1 MLSISDNP
9 ICFKQAGVILMNLRT
24 RMGKYMSDNNNYF
37 TPDDDDEDEDF
48 GFIDFE
54 DDYPALDDDNSDYE
68 RQSSEGR
75 RFNTYNDDDD
85 YGSNNSS
92 HHSAGT
98 RFNTY
103 DDDDDYDDYDDE
115 PLDSSKDYQ
124 SSKGFFS
131 FLFSEVL
138 SLVKI
143 VVIAVVFALV
153 FTNFIIINAEVPSG
167 SMRDTIWE
175 GDRLFGF
182 RLAYKFSE
190 PKRGDIIIFKFPD
203 DETQNYVKRVI
214 GLPNDIVQIKNG
226 RVYINGEELDEPYIK
241 EYIYDDGETHTY
253 IVPDGC
259 YFMLGDNRNNSKD
272 SRYWVNTFVKKE
284 KIVAKVVVRYYS
296 GEKSKIDFSLVK

>member
-37 TPDDDDEDEDF
+37 TPDDDDEDF

-54 DDYPALDDDNSDYE
+54 DDYPADDDDYTDE
-68 RQSSEGR
+68 RPSSGSR
-75 RFNTYNDDDD
+75 RFNTYDDDD
-85 YGSNNSS
+85 DSNNNS
-92 HHSAGT
+92 HHSGAT
-98 RFNTY
+98 LFNTY
-103 DDDDDYDDYDDE
+103 DDDDDYDDDDE
-115 PLDSSKDYQ
+115 PVDSFKDYQ

-241 EYIYDDGETHTY
+241 DYILDDGETYTY
-253 IVPDGC
+253 IVPEDS

>member
-37 TPDDDDEDEDF
+37 TPDDDDKDF

-54 DDYPALDDDNSDYE
+54 DDYPA
-68 RQSSEGR
+68 
-75 RFNTYNDDDD
+75 DDDD
-85 YGSNNSS
+85 YTDERPSSGSR
-92 HHSAGT
+92 

-103 DDDDDYDDYDDE
+103 DDDDDYDDE
-115 PLDSSKDYQ
+115 PVDSSKDYQ

-241 EYIYDDGETHTY
+241 DYILDDGETYTY
-253 IVPDGC
+253 IVPEDS

>member
-37 TPDDDDEDEDF
+37 TPDDDDKDF

-54 DDYPALDDDNSDYE
+54 DDYPA
-68 RQSSEGR
+68 
-75 RFNTYNDDDD
+75 DDDD
-85 YGSNNSS
+85 YTDERPSSGSR
-92 HHSAGT
+92 

-103 DDDDDYDDYDDE
+103 DDDDDYDDYDDDE
-115 PLDSSKDYQ
+115 PVDSSKDYQ

-241 EYIYDDGETHTY
+241 DYILDDGETYTY
-253 IVPDGC
+253 IVPEDS

>member
-37 TPDDDDEDEDF
+37 TPDDDDEDF

-54 DDYPALDDDNSDYE
+54 DDYPADDDDYTDE
-68 RQSSEGR
+68 RPSSGSR
-75 RFNTYNDDDD
+75 RFNTYDDDD
-85 YGSNNSS
+85 DSNNNS
-92 HHSAGT
+92 HHSGAT
-98 RFNTY
+98 LFNTY
-103 DDDDDYDDYDDE
+103 DDDDDYDDE
-115 PLDSSKDYQ
+115 PVDSSKDYQ

-241 EYIYDDGETHTY
+241 DYILDDGETYTY
-253 IVPDGC
+253 IVPEDS

>member
-37 TPDDDDEDEDF
+37 TPDDDDEDF

-54 DDYPALDDDNSDYE
+54 DDYPADDDDYTDE
-68 RQSSEGR
+68 RPSSGSR
-75 RFNTYNDDDD
+75 RFNTYDD
-85 YGSNNSS
+85 SNNNS
-92 HHSAGT
+92 HHSGAT
-98 RFNTY
+98 LFNTY
-103 DDDDDYDDYDDE
+103 DDDDDYDDDDE
-115 PLDSSKDYQ
+115 PVDSSKDYQ

-241 EYIYDDGETHTY
+241 DYILDDGETYTY
-253 IVPDGC
+253 IVPEDS

>member
-37 TPDDDDEDEDF
+37 TPDDDDKDF

-54 DDYPALDDDNSDYE
+54 DDYPA
-68 RQSSEGR
+68 
-75 RFNTYNDDDD
+75 DDDD
-85 YGSNNSS
+85 YTDERPSSGSR
-92 HHSAGT
+92 

-103 DDDDDYDDYDDE
+103 DDDDDYDDYDDDE
-115 PLDSSKDYQ
+115 PVDSSKDYQ

-241 EYIYDDGETHTY
+241 DYILDDGETYTY
-253 IVPDGC
+253 IVPEDS

-272 SRYWVNTFVKKE
+272 SRYWVNTFVKEE

>member
-1 MLSISDNP
+1 VLSISDNP

-37 TPDDDDEDEDF
+37 TPDDDDEDF

-54 DDYPALDDDNSDYE
+54 DDYPALDDDDSDYE
-68 RQSSEGR
+68 RQSSESR

-103 DDDDDYDDYDDE
+103 DDDYDDE
-115 PLDSSKDYQ
+115 PVDSSKDYQ

-241 EYIYDDGETHTY
+241 DYILDDGETYTY
-253 IVPDGC
+253 IVPEDS

>member
-37 TPDDDDEDEDF
+37 TPDDDDKDF

-54 DDYPALDDDNSDYE
+54 DDYPA
-68 RQSSEGR
+68 
-75 RFNTYNDDDD
+75 DDDD
-85 YGSNNSS
+85 YTDERPSSGSR
-92 HHSAGT
+92 

-103 DDDDDYDDYDDE
+103 DDDDDYDDDDE
-115 PLDSSKDYQ
+115 PVDSSKDYQ

-241 EYIYDDGETHTY
+241 DYILDDGETYTY
-253 IVPDGC
+253 IVPEDS

>member
-37 TPDDDDEDEDF
+37 TPDDDDEDF

-54 DDYPALDDDNSDYE
+54 DDYPA
-68 RQSSEGR
+68 
-75 RFNTYNDDDD
+75 DDDD
-85 YGSNNSS
+85 YTDERPSSGSR
-92 HHSAGT
+92 

-103 DDDDDYDDYDDE
+103 DDDDDYDDYDDDE
-115 PLDSSKDYQ
+115 PVDSSKDYQ

-241 EYIYDDGETHTY
+241 DYILDDGETYTY
-253 IVPDGC
+253 IVPEDS

>member
-37 TPDDDDEDEDF
+37 TPDDDDEDF

-54 DDYPALDDDNSDYE
+54 DDYPADDDDYTDE
-68 RQSSEGR
+68 RPSSGSR
-75 RFNTYNDDDD
+75 RFNTYDDDD
-85 YGSNNSS
+85 DSNNNS
-92 HHSAGT
+92 HHSGAT
-98 RFNTY
+98 LFNTY
-103 DDDDDYDDYDDE
+103 DDDDDYDDDDE
-115 PLDSSKDYQ
+115 PVDSSKDYQ

-226 RVYINGEELDEPYIK
+226 RVYINGEDLDEPYIK
-241 EYIYDDGETHTY
+241 DYILDDGETYTY
-253 IVPDGC
+253 IVPEDS

>member
-1 MLSISDNP
+1 
-9 ICFKQAGVILMNLRT
+9 
-24 RMGKYMSDNNNYF
+24 MSDNNNYF
-37 TPDDDDEDEDF
+37 TPDDDDKDF

-54 DDYPALDDDNSDYE
+54 DDYPA
-68 RQSSEGR
+68 
-75 RFNTYNDDDD
+75 DDDD
-85 YGSNNSS
+85 YTDERPSSGSR
-92 HHSAGT
+92 

-103 DDDDDYDDYDDE
+103 DDDDDSNNNSHHSGATLFNTYDDDDDE
-115 PLDSSKDYQ
+115 PVDSSKDYQ

-241 EYIYDDGETHTY
+241 DYILDDGETYTY
-253 IVPDGC
+253 IVPEDS

>member
-1 MLSISDNP
+1 
-9 ICFKQAGVILMNLRT
+9 
-24 RMGKYMSDNNNYF
+24 MSDNNNYY
-37 TPDDDDEDEDF
+37 TPDDDDEDF

-54 DDYPALDDDNSDYE
+54 DDYPADDDDYTDE
-68 RQSSEGR
+68 RPSSGSR
-75 RFNTYNDDDD
+75 RFNTYDDDND
-85 YGSNNSS
+85 SNNNS
-92 HHSAGT
+92 HHSGAT
-98 RFNTY
+98 LFNTY
-103 DDDDDYDDYDDE
+103 DDDDDYDDYDDDE
-115 PLDSSKDYQ
+115 PVDSSKDYQ

-241 EYIYDDGETHTY
+241 DYILDDGETYTY
-253 IVPDGC
+253 IVPEDS

>member
-9 ICFKQAGVILMNLRT
+9 ICFKQAGVILMNLCT

-37 TPDDDDEDEDF
+37 TPDDDDEDF

-75 RFNTYNDDDD
+75 RFNTYNDDE
-85 YGSNNSS
+85 
-92 HHSAGT
+92 
-98 RFNTY
+98 
-103 DDDDDYDDYDDE
+103 DYDDYDDDE
-115 PLDSSKDYQ
+115 PVDSSKDYQ

-241 EYIYDDGETHTY
+241 DYILDDGETYTY
-253 IVPDGC
+253 IVPEDS

>member
-9 ICFKQAGVILMNLRT
+9 ICFKQAVVILMNLRT

-37 TPDDDDEDEDF
+37 TPDDDDEDF

-54 DDYPALDDDNSDYE
+54 DDYPALDDDDSDYE
-68 RQSSEGR
+68 RQSSESR

-103 DDDDDYDDYDDE
+103 DDDDDYDDE
-115 PLDSSKDYQ
+115 PVDSSKDYQ

-241 EYIYDDGETHTY
+241 DYILDDGETYTY
-253 IVPDGC
+253 IVPEDS

>member
-1 MLSISDNP
+1 
-9 ICFKQAGVILMNLRT
+9 
-24 RMGKYMSDNNNYF
+24 MSDNNNYF

-54 DDYPALDDDNSDYE
+54 DDYPALDD
-68 RQSSEGR
+68 
-75 RFNTYNDDDD
+75 DDDD

-124 SSKGFFS
+124 SSKCFFS

-241 EYIYDDGETHTY
+241 DYILDDGETYTY
-253 IVPDGC
+253 IVPEDS

>member
-9 ICFKQAGVILMNLRT
+9 ICFKQAGVILMNLCT
-24 RMGKYMSDNNNYF
+24 RMGKYMSDNNYYY
-37 TPDDDDEDEDF
+37 TPDDDDEDF

-54 DDYPALDDDNSDYE
+54 DDYPA
-68 RQSSEGR
+68 
-75 RFNTYNDDDD
+75 DDDD
-85 YGSNNSS
+85 YTDERPSSGSR
-92 HHSAGT
+92 

-103 DDDDDYDDYDDE
+103 DDDNDSNNNSHHSGATLFNTYDDDDYDDE
-115 PLDSSKDYQ
+115 PVDSSKDYQ

-241 EYIYDDGETHTY
+241 DYILDDGETYTY
-253 IVPDGC
+253 IVPEDS

>member
-37 TPDDDDEDEDF
+37 TPDDDDEDF

-54 DDYPALDDDNSDYE
+54 DDYPADDDDYTDE
-68 RQSSEGR
+68 RPSSGSR
-75 RFNTYNDDDD
+75 RFNTYDDDD
-85 YGSNNSS
+85 DSNNNS
-92 HHSAGT
+92 HHSGAT
-98 RFNTY
+98 LFNTY
-103 DDDDDYDDYDDE
+103 DDDDDYDDDDE
-115 PLDSSKDYQ
+115 PVDSSKDYQ

-241 EYIYDDGETHTY
+241 DYILDDGETYTY
-253 IVPDGC
+253 IVPEDS

-296 GEKSKIDFSLVK
+296 GEKSKIDFSLMK

>member
-9 ICFKQAGVILMNLRT
+9 ICFKQAGVILMNLCT
-24 RMGKYMSDNNNYF
+24 RMGKYMSDNNNYY
-37 TPDDDDEDEDF
+37 TPDDDDEDF

-54 DDYPALDDDNSDYE
+54 DDYPA
-68 RQSSEGR
+68 
-75 RFNTYNDDDD
+75 DDDD
-85 YGSNNSS
+85 YTDERPSSGSR
-92 HHSAGT
+92 

-103 DDDDDYDDYDDE
+103 DDDDDYDDYDDDE
-115 PLDSSKDYQ
+115 PVDSSKDYQ

-241 EYIYDDGETHTY
+241 DYILDDGETYTY
-253 IVPDGC
+253 IVPEDS

>member
-37 TPDDDDEDEDF
+37 TPDDDDEDF

-54 DDYPALDDDNSDYE
+54 DDYPADDDDYTDE
-68 RQSSEGR
+68 RPSSGSR
-75 RFNTYNDDDD
+75 RFNTYDDDD
-85 YGSNNSS
+85 DSNNNS
-92 HHSAGT
+92 HHSGAT
-98 RFNTY
+98 LFNTY
-103 DDDDDYDDYDDE
+103 DDDDDYDDDDE
-115 PLDSSKDYQ
+115 PVDSSKDYQ
-124 SSKGFFS
+124 SSNGFFS

-241 EYIYDDGETHTY
+241 DYILDDGETYTY
-253 IVPDGC
+253 IVPEDS

>member
-37 TPDDDDEDEDF
+37 TPDDDDEDF

-54 DDYPALDDDNSDYE
+54 DDYPADDDDYTDE
-68 RQSSEGR
+68 RPSSVSR
-75 RFNTYNDDDD
+75 RFNTYDDDD
-85 YGSNNSS
+85 DSNNNS
-92 HHSAGT
+92 HHSGAT
-98 RFNTY
+98 LFNTY
-103 DDDDDYDDYDDE
+103 DDDDDYDDDDE
-115 PLDSSKDYQ
+115 PVDSSKDYQ

-241 EYIYDDGETHTY
+241 DYILDDGETYTY
-253 IVPDGC
+253 IVPEDS

>member
-1 MLSISDNP
+1 
-9 ICFKQAGVILMNLRT
+9 MNLCT

-37 TPDDDDEDEDF
+37 TPDDDDEDF

-54 DDYPALDDDNSDYE
+54 DDYPADDDDYTDERLSSGSRRFNTYDDNDDSNNNSHH
-68 RQSSEGR
+68 SGATL
-75 RFNTYNDDDD
+75 FNTYNDDDD
-85 YGSNNSS
+85 Y
-92 HHSAGT
+92 
-98 RFNTY
+98 
-103 DDDDDYDDYDDE
+103 DDE
-115 PLDSSKDYQ
+115 PVDSSKDYQ

-241 EYIYDDGETHTY
+241 DYILDDGETYTY
-253 IVPDGC
+253 IVPEDS

>member
-54 DDYPALDDDNSDYE
+54 DDYPALDDD
-68 RQSSEGR
+68 
-75 RFNTYNDDDD
+75 DDD

-115 PLDSSKDYQ
+115 PVDSSKDYQ

-241 EYIYDDGETHTY
+241 DYILDDGETYTY
-253 IVPDGC
+253 IVPEDS

>member
-37 TPDDDDEDEDF
+37 TPDDEDEDF

-54 DDYPALDDDNSDYE
+54 DDYPALDD
-68 RQSSEGR
+68 
-75 RFNTYNDDDD
+75 DDDD

-103 DDDDDYDDYDDE
+103 DDDYDDE

-241 EYIYDDGETHTY
+241 DYILDDGETYTY
-253 IVPDGC
+253 IVPEDS

>member
-9 ICFKQAGVILMNLRT
+9 ICFKQARVILMNLRT

-37 TPDDDDEDEDF
+37 TPDDDDEDF

-54 DDYPALDDDNSDYE
+54 DDYPADDDDYTDE
-68 RQSSEGR
+68 RPSSGSR
-75 RFNTYNDDDD
+75 RFNTYDDDD
-85 YGSNNSS
+85 DSNNNS
-92 HHSAGT
+92 HHSGAT
-98 RFNTY
+98 LFNTY
-103 DDDDDYDDYDDE
+103 DDDDDYDDDDE
-115 PLDSSKDYQ
+115 PVDSSKDYQ

-241 EYIYDDGETHTY
+241 DYILDDGETYTY
-253 IVPDGC
+253 IVPEDS

>member
-37 TPDDDDEDEDF
+37 TPDDDDEDF

-54 DDYPALDDDNSDYE
+54 DDYPA
-68 RQSSEGR
+68 
-75 RFNTYNDDDD
+75 DDDD
-85 YGSNNSS
+85 YTDERPSSGSR
-92 HHSAGT
+92 

-103 DDDDDYDDYDDE
+103 DDDDDYDDDDE
-115 PLDSSKDYQ
+115 PVDSSKDYQ

-241 EYIYDDGETHTY
+241 DYILDDGETYTY
-253 IVPDGC
+253 IVPEDS

>member
-1 MLSISDNP
+1 MLSISDDP

-37 TPDDDDEDEDF
+37 TPDDDDEDF

-54 DDYPALDDDNSDYE
+54 DDYPADDDDYTDE
-68 RQSSEGR
+68 RPSSGSR
-75 RFNTYNDDDD
+75 RFNTYDDDD
-85 YGSNNSS
+85 DSNNNS
-92 HHSAGT
+92 HHSGAT
-98 RFNTY
+98 LFNTY
-103 DDDDDYDDYDDE
+103 DDDDDYDDDDE
-115 PLDSSKDYQ
+115 PVDSSKDYQ

-241 EYIYDDGETHTY
+241 DYILDDGETYTY
-253 IVPDGC
+253 IVPEDS

>member
-37 TPDDDDEDEDF
+37 TPDDDDEDF

-54 DDYPALDDDNSDYE
+54 DDYPALDDDDSDYE
-68 RQSSEGR
+68 RQSSESR

-103 DDDDDYDDYDDE
+103 DDDDDYDDE
-115 PLDSSKDYQ
+115 PVDSSKDYQ

-241 EYIYDDGETHTY
+241 DYILDDGETYTY
-253 IVPDGC
+253 IVPEDS

-284 KIVAKVVVRYYS
+284 KIVDKVVVRYYS

>member
-9 ICFKQAGVILMNLRT
+9 ICFKQAGVILMNLCT
-24 RMGKYMSDNNNYF
+24 RMGKYMSDNNNYY
-37 TPDDDDEDEDF
+37 TPDDDDEDF

-54 DDYPALDDDNSDYE
+54 DDYPA
-68 RQSSEGR
+68 
-75 RFNTYNDDDD
+75 DDDD
-85 YGSNNSS
+85 YTDERPSSGSR
-92 HHSAGT
+92 

-103 DDDDDYDDYDDE
+103 DDDNDSNNNSHHSGATLFNTYDDDDYDDE
-115 PLDSSKDYQ
+115 PVDSSKDYQ

-241 EYIYDDGETHTY
+241 DYILDDGETYTY
-253 IVPDGC
+253 IVPEDS
-259 YFMLGDNRNNSKD
+259 YFLLGDNRNNSKD

>member
-1 MLSISDNP
+1 
-9 ICFKQAGVILMNLRT
+9 
-24 RMGKYMSDNNNYF
+24 MGKYMSDNNNYF
-37 TPDDDDEDEDF
+37 TPDDDDEDF

-54 DDYPALDDDNSDYE
+54 DDYPADDDDYTDE
-68 RQSSEGR
+68 RPSSGSR
-75 RFNTYNDDDD
+75 RFNTYDDDD
-85 YGSNNSS
+85 DSNNNS
-92 HHSAGT
+92 HHSGAT
-98 RFNTY
+98 LFNTY
-103 DDDDDYDDYDDE
+103 DDDDDYDDDDE
-115 PLDSSKDYQ
+115 PVDSSKDYQ

-241 EYIYDDGETHTY
+241 DYILDDGETYTY
-253 IVPDGC
+253 IVPEDS

>member
-1 MLSISDNP
+1 
-9 ICFKQAGVILMNLRT
+9 
-24 RMGKYMSDNNNYF
+24 MSDNNNYF
-37 TPDDDDEDEDF
+37 TPDDDDEDF

-85 YGSNNSS
+85 Y
-92 HHSAGT
+92 
-98 RFNTY
+98 
-103 DDDDDYDDYDDE
+103 DDYDDDE
-115 PLDSSKDYQ
+115 PVDSSKDYQ
-124 SSKGFFS
+124 SSNGFFS

-241 EYIYDDGETHTY
+241 DYILDDGETYTY
-253 IVPDGC
+253 IVPEDS

>member
-37 TPDDDDEDEDF
+37 TPDDDDEDF

-54 DDYPALDDDNSDYE
+54 DDYPADDDDYTDERPSSGSRRFNTYDDDNDSNNN
-68 RQSSEGR
+68 SHHSGATL
-75 RFNTYNDDDD
+75 FNTYNDDDD
-85 YGSNNSS
+85 Y
-92 HHSAGT
+92 
-98 RFNTY
+98 
-103 DDDDDYDDYDDE
+103 DDDDE
-115 PLDSSKDYQ
+115 PVDSSKDYQ

-241 EYIYDDGETHTY
+241 DYILDDGETYTY
-253 IVPDGC
+253 IVPEDS

>member
-37 TPDDDDEDEDF
+37 TPDDDDEDF

-54 DDYPALDDDNSDYE
+54 DDYPALDDDDSDYE
-68 RQSSEGR
+68 RQSSESR

-103 DDDDDYDDYDDE
+103 DDDYDDE
-115 PLDSSKDYQ
+115 PVDSSKDYQ

-241 EYIYDDGETHTY
+241 DYILDDGETYTY
-253 IVPDGC
+253 IVPEDS

>member
-9 ICFKQAGVILMNLRT
+9 ICFKQAGIILMNLRT

-37 TPDDDDEDEDF
+37 TPDDDDEDF

-54 DDYPALDDDNSDYE
+54 DDYPADDDDYTDERPSSGSRRFNTYDDDNDSNNN
-68 RQSSEGR
+68 SHHSGATL
-75 RFNTYNDDDD
+75 FNTYNDDDD
-85 YGSNNSS
+85 Y
-92 HHSAGT
+92 
-98 RFNTY
+98 
-103 DDDDDYDDYDDE
+103 DDDDE
-115 PLDSSKDYQ
+115 PVDSSKDYQ

-241 EYIYDDGETHTY
+241 DYILDDGETYTY
-253 IVPDGC
+253 IVPEDS

>member
-37 TPDDDDEDEDF
+37 TPDDDDEDF

-54 DDYPALDDDNSDYE
+54 DDYPADDDDYTDE
-68 RQSSEGR
+68 RPSSGSR
-75 RFNTYNDDDD
+75 RFNTYDDDD
-85 YGSNNSS
+85 DSNNNS
-92 HHSAGT
+92 HHSGAT
-98 RFNTY
+98 LFNTY
-103 DDDDDYDDYDDE
+103 DDDDDYDDE
-115 PLDSSKDYQ
+115 PVDSSKDYQ

-190 PKRGDIIIFKFPD
+190 PKRGDIILFKFPD

-241 EYIYDDGETHTY
+241 DYILDDGETYTY
-253 IVPDGC
+253 IVPEDS